1 MLNIY
6 RASAGSGKTYR
17 LTQDYIRLLFNAYQ
31 HERTHRRVL
40 AVTFTNKAT
49 EEMKSRVLNELF
61 KLAQGQKSDYRSEL
75 TNEFTLTEEKV
86 NERAKKILNRILQDY
101 SAFSI
106 STIDAFF
113 QQILRSFAREIG
125 INGGYNLELNTEE
138 TLDSAIDTLFQ
149 DLSKEENKQL
159 LQWMTKFAEEKVEQ
173 AESWNIRK
181 NILELGREIFKEN
194 YQFKADETNKKLHDK
209 NFLKEYIAKIRKEK
223 KEFETIVESKANEAL
238 AIIEKSDLKPE
249 DFTRSLMHK
258 TLQKICNGEFEIT
271 DTFIKFGDDA
281 SNCYTKNKP
290 QEIKTAIETAYY
302 NGLGDALKNIIVLLT
317 NDISRYNTADLIL
330 KHLNTLGVLSDL
342 AMYIQL
348 FTSEQNSMLI
358 SDTNML
364 LSKIIEDSDTPFV
377 YERTGINVDHFMIDE
392 FQDTSVLQWRNFKP
406 LIKESLGF
414 DKENMLVGDVKQSIY
429 RWRNSDWKLLQ
440 EQVKD
445 DFRENQ
451 LTDKVLDTNWR
462 SDKNIVEFNNDF
474 FQSTAKLLQDKFNE
488 NITPILGTYPH
499 LGKMTTKITDAYTDV
514 FQQVSTKANIGHV
527 KFEFIENQ
535 GKKEDWQKESLS
547 RIPKTIENLIDNGYK
562 PADIAFL
569 VRTKEQ
575 ASTLI
580 NFLFQYKNSPE
591 ARKDIS
597 YNVIGNEGLTLTS
610 SQSVRFIISLLKLLE
625 NPKDDIQRA
634 ILNYEYLRGKQKKTN
649 DEAIKLALLPQ
660 PDGFDE
666 ISIHFTTE
674 ENSLLKK
681 MKHLPFYEQIESI
694 IYSFQLI
701 DWFPEAVFLQA
712 FQDMIFRFVN
722 IRNADL
728 NSFLVWWEKNKDK
741 QYISTPENQDAFRV
755 MTIHKSKGLDFK
767 AVIIPFCDWALD
779 SNKNRQMIWLQTDE
793 EPFSELPLIPI
804 SFSSKLSNTVF
815 ASQYYEELMHQYVDS
830 LNIAYVAFTRAKH
843 ELICFVPTPKEKSG
857 KNKSELESISNLSDI
872 LLKYAL
878 QQTNYALQL
887 EQGFTYERG
896 AITIAPTTEKKT
908 EAVSKIDDYPISLIN
923 NRLKI
928 KSLITQEWK
937 TEKTIDEN
945 PLNFGILMHKILQN
959 LTKKDDEHKLI
970 QALITSGEIS
980 EYESEF
986 IKNTMSKF
994 WKLPHIEHWFFGDGK
1009 TLNEATILL
1018 PKGEHY
1024 RPDRVIINKN
1034 KAIVTDYKFGAEKRA
1049 SYIKQ
1054 IKKYG
1059 DILTKM
1065 NYEPEMYLVYVTLCQ
1080 VQKI

>member
-17 LTQDYIRLLFNAYQ
+17 LTKDYIRLLFSAYER
-31 HERTHRRVL
+31 ERTHRRVL

-49 EEMKSRVLNELF
+49 EEMKSRVLNELY
-61 KLAQGQKSDYRSEL
+61 KLAQGEKSDYRNDL
-75 TNEFTLTEEKV
+75 MQEFHLAEQMV
-86 NERAKKILNRILQDY
+86 NNRAKKILNRILQDY

-125 INGGYNLELNTEE
+125 INGGYNLELNTDE
-138 TLDSAIDTLFQ
+138 TLDSAVDTLFQ

-159 LQWMTKFAEEKVEQ
+159 LQWMTKFAEEKVEL

-209 NFLKEYIAKIRKEK
+209 DFLTSYITNIRKEK
-223 KEFETIVESKANEAL
+223 TEFETRVISKATKAL
-238 AIIEKSDLKPE
+238 NILDTNGLKPE
-249 DFTRSLMHK
+249 DFNRSLMHK
-258 TLQKICNGEFEIT
+258 TLDKIKSKEFEFSG
-271 DTFIKFGDDA
+271 TFRKYSEDV
-281 SNCYTKNKP
+281 SNCYAKTKP
-290 QEIKTAIETAYY
+290 QAIKTAIETAYSL
-302 NGLGDALKNIIVLLT
+302 GLGDVLKELVELLT
-317 NDISRYNTADLIL
+317 EDIIRYHTADLIL

-377 YERTGINVDHFMIDE
+377 YEKTGINVDHFMIDE

-406 LIKESLGF
+406 LIQESLSF

-445 DFRENQ
+445 DFRDEQLKNQ
-451 LTDKVLDTNWR
+451 VLDTNWR
-462 SDKNIVEFNNDF
+462 SDKNIVEFNNAF
-474 FQSTAKLLQDKFNE
+474 FHSAATLLQDKFNE
-488 NITPILGTYPH
+488 DVAPMLENYPN
-499 LGKMTTKITDAYTDV
+499 LEKLTEKISGAYTDV
-514 FQQVSTKANIGHV
+514 NQLISPKAKSGHV
-527 KFEFIENQ
+527 QFEFIPND
-535 GKKEDWQKESLS
+535 GKKEDWQAESLL
-547 RIPKTIENLIDNGYK
+547 RIPKTIEHLIDNGYK

-575 ASTLI
+575 ASHLI

-610 SQSVRFIISLLKLLE
+610 SQSVSFIISLLKLLE
-625 NPKDDIQRA
+625 NPKNDIQRA
-634 ILNYEYLRGKQKKTN
+634 ILNYEYLRGKKKLSN
-649 DEAIKLALLPQ
+649 DEAIKLALTSQ
-660 PDGFDE
+660 PEKFEG
-666 ISIHFTTE
+666 ISIHFTQD
-674 ENSLLKK
+674 ENSLLKE

-694 IYSFQLI
+694 IHTFKLI
-701 DWFPEAVFLQA
+701 EWFPEAVFLQA

-722 IRNADL
+722 IRSADL
-728 NSFLVWWEKNKDK
+728 NSFLIWWEKNKDK

-779 SNKNRQMIWLQTDE
+779 SNKNRQLIWLQTDE
-793 EPFSELPLIPI
+793 APFSELPLIPI

-843 ELICFVPTPKEKSG
+843 ELICFIPTPKEKS
-857 KNKSELESISNLSDI
+857 KKEKSELQTISNLSDI
-872 LLKYAL
+872 IF
-878 QQTNYALQL
+878 NYAMSQEGNLSQN
-887 EQGFTYERG
+887 EQGIIFEQG
-896 AITIAPTTEKKT
+896 APTIAEL
-908 EAVSKIDDYPISLIN
+908 IDKATKATNKMEDYPISPIN

-928 KSLITQEWK
+928 KSLLAEEWK
-937 TEKTIDEN
+937 TDKTIDEN
-945 PLNFGILMHKILQN
+945 PLNFGVIMHKILQN
-959 LTKKDDEHKLI
+959 LTQKDDENRVI
-970 QALITSGEIS
+970 QELITAGEIS
-980 EYESEF
+980 EKESEF
-986 IKNTMSKF
+986 IKATLLKF
-994 WKLPHIEHWFFGDGK
+994 WELPHIENWFFGAGK
-1009 TLNEATILL
+1009 VLNEATILL
-1018 PKGEHY
+1018 PEGEHY
-1024 RPDRVIINKN
+1024 RPDRVILNKN
-1034 KAIVTDYKFGAEKRA
+1034 KAIVTDYKFGSEKRN
-1049 SYIKQ
+1049 SYTLQ
-1054 IKKYG
+1054 IKRYG
-1059 DILTKM
+1059 EILKKM
-1065 NYEPEMYLVYVTLCQ
+1065 NYEPELYLVYVTLSE
-1080 VQKI
+1080 VQNV